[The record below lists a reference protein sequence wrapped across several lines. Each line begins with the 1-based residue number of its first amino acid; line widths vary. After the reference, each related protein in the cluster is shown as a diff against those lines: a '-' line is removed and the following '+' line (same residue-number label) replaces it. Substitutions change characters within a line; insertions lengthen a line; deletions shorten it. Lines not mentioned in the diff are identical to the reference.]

1 MESSKQALPNTM
13 YLKDFDPE
21 VAVTLVEGLKW
32 KELLAF
38 PAFQTWKGTLKTSL
52 SNQKYSDHAL
62 HETPYKLRS
71 IKIQSFDKF
80 NPKSET
86 INFVKMD
93 ALVSNDEGSR
103 LPGIVFLRGGSVA
116 VLMIVRP
123 TDSPEE
129 RWVIMTEQP
138 RVPAGSLSFM
148 EIPAGMMDGERNITG
163 KAVQEIEEEV
173 GMKLQDRDLI
183 DMTKLAVQ
191 GHKVLD
197 DVKMAMY
204 PSPGGCDE
212 WISILLW
219 EKEIDRQ
226 QIETLKGKL
235 TGNRKQHEMITLR
248 LLNYERLLEVGGRD
262 AKTLAAWSLYEY
274 LKRTGQLP
282 DRGGEN
288 VWRRTVGGADPAEP

>member
-1 MESSKQALPNTM
+1 MQGLSK
-13 YLKDFDPE
+13 
-21 VAVTLVEGLKW
+21 

-38 PAFQTWKGTLKTSL
+38 PAFQTWKSTLKQSL
-52 SNQKYSDHAL
+52 SNQKFTDHAL
-62 HETPYKLRS
+62 HKTPYKLRS

-80 NPKSET
+80 DPCSEM

-93 ALVSNDEGSR
+93 ALVSNDEKPPKR

-148 EIPAGMMDGERNITG
+148 EIPAGMMDGERNIQG
-163 KAVQEIEEEV
+163 KAVTEIQEEV
-173 GMKLQDRDLI
+173 GMTLQDRDLI

-191 GHKVLD
+191 GHKAQD

-282 DRGGEN
+282 
-288 VWRRTVGGADPAEP
+288 